1 MSTAPVN
8 IIRDASQG
16 VREDT
21 AEIASW
27 ALSGI
32 ASNRSEHS
40 PSRHHTSS
48 TPQHHS
54 YLSSQLDQDDL
65 IRHASNTS
73 SRPEAI
79 PEVPEPASPQS
90 SRSSQKSQCLS
101 ALTELIRN
109 SPPTEEDSQEA
120 DEDESPTTAGVHPV
134 TVREGIISQPS
145 ERTTLLPK
153 KTAYGSI
160 KDLEGQQVAKHEPK
174 FQIRAVLQR
183 FKEQTAR
190 IIRVASSPKS
200 WDRQNI
206 LEYGVRQPAS
216 LVPPVILGLLL
227 NVLDAL
233 SYGMILFPLGN
244 ATFVGLG
251 PEGISMFYV
260 SCIVSQLVYSLG
272 GSIFKGGIG
281 SEMIEVVPF
290 FHKMAFTILARVG
303 EGEEKKAA
311 VLATTIAAYAMS
323 SVLTGAVF
331 YIMGLCKLGS
341 LIGFFPRH
349 ILIGCIGGVGWFL
362 VATGLEVSARLHG
375 NLEYDIPTL
384 QKLFRSDTVALWII
398 PLVLAIVL
406 QNAKRWVKHPLT
418 DATFFLSIIAVFYY
432 YVAAIEE
439 LTIPELRNRGWI
451 FAAPDA
457 GKPFYSF
464 YELYDWR
471 LTDWGAILSTVPAML
486 ALTFF
491 GVLHVPINIP
501 ALGLSSGEDNVD
513 VDRELR
519 AHGIS
524 NALSGFCGSIQNYL
538 VYTNSV
544 LFMRSGGDSRVAGVM
559 LAAATF
565 GILVTGPII
574 IGFIP
579 IMVVG
584 ALIFYLGLDLLKEA
598 LVDTW
603 GKVHR
608 LEYLT
613 ILIIVITMGAYDFV
627 VGILVGII
635 LACVSFVL
643 QTSQISA
650 IRGKLYGGVANSTVR
665 RHPIQQ
671 SFLLEAGK
679 QVHVMKLAGYL
690 FFGTIVGVEKQIRK
704 LLREES
710 FRKQPIRFLVLD
722 LYNVDGVDFSAGEAF
737 KRTNRLLIQQG
748 VQMVM
753 CGLETQSDVG
763 KSLRNV
769 GLFSDDD
776 GVYYSKSLNSALEYC
791 ENELLKAF
799 YHQRDLDV
807 ETEST
812 PAFLGGPTLELP
824 SELTNTGIEVPK
836 PEQKDTVSSETMFN
850 SPRMHHLQ
858 QVATATL
865 SEQNPAPPQR
875 WYDYQQP
882 LQLIL
887 QTFSTVSDK
896 PEDFWY
902 KTASFFV
909 RKEYAAGSVLYNP
922 GDSPDGFYLLE
933 SGMLKAKYDLPQ
945 GKYSELIVAGTTCG
959 ELPFFSATERT
970 STTSAERNCVTWM
983 LDGDHWRKMQDQH
996 PDVSQELLK
1005 ITLKLTSE
1013 RMDAITKYMLLTSG

>member
-1 MSTAPVN
+1 
-8 IIRDASQG
+8 
-16 VREDT
+16 
-21 AEIASW
+21 
-27 ALSGI
+27 
-32 ASNRSEHS
+32 
-40 PSRHHTSS
+40 
-48 TPQHHS
+48 
-54 YLSSQLDQDDL
+54 
-65 IRHASNTS
+65 
-73 SRPEAI
+73 
-79 PEVPEPASPQS
+79 
-90 SRSSQKSQCLS
+90 
-101 ALTELIRN
+101 
-109 SPPTEEDSQEA
+109 
-120 DEDESPTTAGVHPV
+120 
-134 TVREGIISQPS
+134 
-145 ERTTLLPK
+145 
-153 KTAYGSI
+153 
-160 KDLEGQQVAKHEPK
+160 
-174 FQIRAVLQR
+174 
-183 FKEQTAR
+183 
-190 IIRVASSPKS
+190 
-200 WDRQNI
+200 
-206 LEYGVRQPAS
+206 
-216 LVPPVILGLLL
+216 
-227 NVLDAL
+227 
-233 SYGMILFPLGN
+233 
-244 ATFVGLG
+244 
-251 PEGISMFYV
+251 
-260 SCIVSQLVYSLG
+260 
-272 GSIFKGGIG
+272 
-281 SEMIEVVPF
+281 
-290 FHKMAFTILARVG
+290 
-303 EGEEKKAA
+303 
-311 VLATTIAAYAMS
+311 
-323 SVLTGAVF
+323 
-331 YIMGLCKLGS
+331 
-341 LIGFFPRH
+341 
-349 ILIGCIGGVGWFL
+349 
-362 VATGLEVSARLHG
+362 
-375 NLEYDIPTL
+375 
-384 QKLFRSDTVALWII
+384 
-398 PLVLAIVL
+398 
-406 QNAKRWVKHPLT
+406 
-418 DATFFLSIIAVFYY
+418 
-432 YVAAIEE
+432 
-439 LTIPELRNRGWI
+439 
-451 FAAPDA
+451 
-457 GKPFYSF
+457 
-464 YELYDWR
+464 
-471 LTDWGAILSTVPAML
+471 
-486 ALTFF
+486 
-491 GVLHVPINIP
+491 
-501 ALGLSSGEDNVD
+501 
-513 VDRELR
+513 
-519 AHGIS
+519 
-524 NALSGFCGSIQNYL
+524 
-538 VYTNSV
+538 
-544 LFMRSGGDSRVAGVM
+544 
-559 LAAATF
+559 
-565 GILVTGPII
+565 
-574 IGFIP
+574 
-579 IMVVG
+579 
-584 ALIFYLGLDLLKEA
+584 
-598 LVDTW
+598 
-603 GKVHR
+603 
-608 LEYLT
+608 
-613 ILIIVITMGAYDFV
+613 MGAYDFV

-824 SELTNTGIEVPK
+824 SDLTNTGIEVPK

-922 GDSPDGFYLLE
+922 GDRPDGFYLLE

-1013 RMDAITKYMLLTSG
+1013 RMDAITK